1 MKLKR
6 FLIPTILVTTAVFSL
21 TPNTYA
27 VETDK
32 FSVTGFIDM
41 STVRVDSDTETVID
55 SGFDQFEIDFS
66 FDLGSGISAQ
76 VDLEYEN
83 DGDGEEFDIEQAFV
97 TYEVND
103 VLNFKAGRFLSYSGW
118 ETEDPTGLY
127 QYSKTGYAKYF
138 YGGYQQGFSVYYKA
152 PKFDVALSVTNDLGD
167 LKGET
172 RDSEDPA
179 VELMLAVNLIKTWD
193 IKSFYMTDKLEG
205 TNEDIQ
211 LINVWSSYILDEWT
225 FAAEYNQS
233 ENAPAAVGFA
243 GVGAEANG
251 YLLLANY
258 VWDRAGVTFR
268 YSTHE
273 VETNSGTTVEDL
285 KAFTIAPSY
294 MVSENL
300 LIILEYRRD
309 KDSIT
314 NESTNTYALEFLLGF

>member
-1 MKLKR
+1 M
-6 FLIPTILVTTAVFSL
+6 
-21 TPNTYA
+21 
-27 VETDK
+27 
-32 FSVTGFIDM
+32 
-41 STVRVDSDTETVID
+41 
-55 SGFDQFEIDFS
+55 
-66 FDLGSGISAQ
+66 
-76 VDLEYEN
+76 
-83 DGDGEEFDIEQAFV
+83 
-97 TYEVND
+97 
-103 VLNFKAGRFLSYSGW
+103 
-118 ETEDPTGLY
+118 
-127 QYSKTGYAKYF
+127 
-138 YGGYQQGFSVYYKA
+138 
-152 PKFDVALSVTNDLGD
+152 
-167 LKGET
+167 KGET

-179 VELMLAVNLIKTWD
+179 VELMLAVNPVETWD

-243 GVGAEANG
+243 GVGAEAKG

-268 YSTHE
+268 YSNYE
-273 VETNSGTTVEDL
+273 VETDSGTTVEDL